1 MPQLR
6 GLMLSSTV
14 HDTPA
19 IGYLH
24 SSSAWKITLDAFADS
39 SSDKSSS
46 DKSSSDKSSSNMRGI
61 SRDVRVL
68 ELLASLSRTNL
79 GELSSR
85 EQSINRLF

>member
-39 SSDKSSS
+39 SSNNKSSS
-46 DKSSSDKSSSNMRGI
+46 DNSSSMC
-61 SRDVRVL
+61 
-68 ELLASLSRTNL
+68 
-79 GELSSR
+79 
-85 EQSINRLF
+85 